1 MHPKTSLQSQAYET
15 IKELILSNSLD
26 TDKLYS
32 ETQLAKNMGISRTPL
47 REALQCLSQDG
58 YITIIPSRGF
68 KVRTLNKKNAK
79 MIIEA
84 RCAIEGFC
92 IHSIIA
98 DNKSIRYEKL
108 INELEATIELM
119 DKYLNID
126 NDLDLFSEADHKFHL
141 LIVHYL
147 GNIEF
152 NSMYQ
157 RLMYMIHLTTS
168 QVLSIP
174 NRPKSTLDEH
184 IDILN
189 YIKSGQGDN
198 AYQALINHLMMP
210 LNFSFIDDSDDEVS
224 DNDSIL

>member
-1 MHPKTSLQSQAYET
+1 MISKSSLQSQAYDT
-15 IKELILSNSLD
+15 IKELILTNSLD
-26 TDKLYS
+26 SNKLYS

-68 KVRTLNKKNAK
+68 KVRVLNKKNVR

-92 IHSIIA
+92 VHSIVA
-98 DNKSIRYEKL
+98 DKESIRYEKL
-108 INELEATIELM
+108 INDLEATVEIMRET
-119 DKYLNID
+119 LNSKDSI
-126 NDLDLFSEADHKFHL
+126 NEFSEADHKFHL

-147 GNIEF
+147 GNTEF

-174 NRPKSTLDEH
+174 GRPEPTLAEH
-184 IDILN
+184 EEILK
-189 YIKSGQGDN
+189 YIKEGQGDN
-198 AYQALINHLMMP
+198 AYQALLSHLMMP
-210 LNFSFIDDSDDEVS
+210 LNSTFVEDDDDDIALEDLV
-224 DNDSIL
+224 

>member
-1 MHPKTSLQSQAYET
+1 MIPKSSLQSQAYDT
-15 IKELILSNSLD
+15 IKELILTNSLD
-26 TDKLYS
+26 SNKLYS
-32 ETQLAKNMGISRTPL
+32 QTQLAKNMGISRTPL

-92 IHSIIA
+92 IHAIVA
-98 DNKSIRYEKL
+98 DRDSIRYEKL
-108 INELEATIELM
+108 INDLEETIVTMKEH
-119 DKYLNID
+119 LNSG
-126 NDLDLFSEADHKFHL
+126 DLINEFSEADHKFHL

-147 GNIEF
+147 GNTEF

-168 QVLSIP
+168 QVLSVDG
-174 NRPKSTLDEH
+174 RPESTLAEH
-184 IDILN
+184 EAILK
-189 YIKSGQGDN
+189 YIKENQGDN
-198 AYQALINHLMMP
+198 AYQALLSHLMMP
-210 LNFSFIDDSDDEVS
+210 LNFKFIEDEEYLEP
-224 DNDSIL
+224 DNLI

>member
-1 MHPKTSLQSQAYET
+1 MISKSSLQSQAYDT
-15 IKELILSNSLD
+15 IKELILTNSLD
-26 TDKLYS
+26 SNKLYS

-68 KVRTLNKKNAK
+68 KVRVLNKKNVR

-92 IHSIIA
+92 VHSIIA
-98 DNKSIRYEKL
+98 DKENIRYEKL
-108 INELEATIELM
+108 INDLEATVEIMRETLHSE
-119 DKYLNID
+119 DSINE
-126 NDLDLFSEADHKFHL
+126 FSEADHKFHL

-147 GNIEF
+147 GNTEF

-174 NRPKSTLDEH
+174 GRPEPTLAEH
-184 IDILN
+184 EEILK
-189 YIKSGQGDN
+189 YIKEGQGDN
-198 AYQALINHLMMP
+198 AYQSLLNHLMMP
-210 LNFSFIDDSDDEVS
+210 LNFTFVEDDDDDIALEDLV
-224 DNDSIL
+224 

>member
-1 MHPKTSLQSQAYET
+1 MIPKSSLQSQAYDT
-15 IKELILSNSLD
+15 IKELILTNSLD
-26 TDKLYS
+26 SNKLYS

-68 KVRTLNKKNAK
+68 KVRKLNKKNAK

-98 DNKSIRYEKL
+98 DKDNIRYEKL
-108 INELEATIELM
+108 INNLEETIETM
-119 DKYLNID
+119 KKHLNSE
-126 NDLDLFSEADHKFHL
+126 DLINEFSEADHRFHL

-147 GNIEF
+147 GNTEF

-168 QVLSIP
+168 QVLSVDG
-174 NRPKSTLDEH
+174 RPESTLAEH
-184 IDILN
+184 ETILK
-189 YIKSGQGDN
+189 YIKENQGDN
-198 AYQALINHLMMP
+198 AYQALLNHLMMP
-210 LNFSFIDDSDDEVS
+210 LNFKFVEEDEEIEPE
-224 DNDSIL
+224 DLI

>member
-1 MHPKTSLQSQAYET
+1 MIPKTSLQSQAYET
-15 IKELILSNSLD
+15 IKELILTNSLD
-26 TDKLYS
+26 VNKLYS

-68 KVRTLNKKNAK
+68 KVRVLNKKNAK

-92 IHSIIA
+92 IHAIVA
-98 DNKSIRYEKL
+98 DQGKLRYEKL
-108 INELEATIELM
+108 INDLEATIKTMKASMTSEAM
-119 DKYLNID
+119 
-126 NDLDLFSEADHKFHL
+126 LDDFSEADHKFHL

-147 GNIEF
+147 GNTEF

-168 QVLSIP
+168 QVLSVP
-174 NRPKSTLDEH
+174 GRPESTLQEH
-184 IDILN
+184 QDILRF
-189 YIKSGQGDN
+189 IKENDGDS
-198 AYQALINHLMMP
+198 AYQTLISHLMMP
-210 LNFSFIDDSDDEVS
+210 LNFSFLDEGDDDAFDLE
-224 DNDSIL
+224 

>member
-1 MHPKTSLQSQAYET
+1 MISKSSLQSQAYDT
-15 IKELILSNSLD
+15 IKELILTNSLD
-26 TDKLYS
+26 SNKLYS

-68 KVRTLNKKNAK
+68 KVRVLNKKNVR

-92 IHSIIA
+92 VHSIVA
-98 DNKSIRYEKL
+98 DKESIRYEKL
-108 INELEATIELM
+108 INDLEATVEIMRET
-119 DKYLNID
+119 LNSEDSI
-126 NDLDLFSEADHKFHL
+126 NEFSEADHKFHL

-147 GNIEF
+147 GNTEF

-174 NRPKSTLDEH
+174 GRPEPTLAEH
-184 IDILN
+184 EEILK
-189 YIKSGQGDN
+189 YIKEGQGDN
-198 AYQALINHLMMP
+198 AYQALLSHLMMP
-210 LNFSFIDDSDDEVS
+210 LNFTFVEDDDDDIALEDLV
-224 DNDSIL
+224 

>member
-1 MHPKTSLQSQAYET
+1 MISKSSLQSQAYDT
-15 IKELILSNSLD
+15 IKELILTNSLD
-26 TDKLYS
+26 SNKLYS

-68 KVRTLNKKNAK
+68 KVRVLNKKNVR

-92 IHSIIA
+92 VHSIIA
-98 DNKSIRYEKL
+98 DKESIRYEKL
-108 INELEATIELM
+108 INDLEATVERMRETLHSEDSINE
-119 DKYLNID
+119 
-126 NDLDLFSEADHKFHL
+126 FSEADHKFHL

-147 GNIEF
+147 GNTEF

-174 NRPKSTLDEH
+174 GRPEPTLAEH
-184 IDILN
+184 EEILK
-189 YIKSGQGDN
+189 YIKEGQGDN
-198 AYQALINHLMMP
+198 AYQSLLNHLMMP
-210 LNFSFIDDSDDEVS
+210 LNFTFVEDDDDDIALEDLV
-224 DNDSIL
+224 

>member
-1 MHPKTSLQSQAYET
+1 MISKSSLQSQAYDT
-15 IKELILSNSLD
+15 IKELILTNSLD
-26 TDKLYS
+26 SNKLYS

-68 KVRTLNKKNAK
+68 KVRVLNKKNVR

-92 IHSIIA
+92 VHSIVA
-98 DNKSIRYEKL
+98 DKESIRYEKL
-108 INELEATIELM
+108 INDLEATVEIMRET
-119 DKYLNID
+119 LNSKDSI
-126 NDLDLFSEADHKFHL
+126 NEFSEADHKFHL

-147 GNIEF
+147 GNTEF

-174 NRPKSTLDEH
+174 GRPEPTLAEH
-184 IDILN
+184 EEILK
-189 YIKSGQGDN
+189 YIKEGQGDN
-198 AYQALINHLMMP
+198 AYQALLSHLMMP
-210 LNFSFIDDSDDEVS
+210 LNFTFVEDDDDDIALEDLV
-224 DNDSIL
+224 

>member
-1 MHPKTSLQSQAYET
+1 MISKSSLQSQAYDT
-15 IKELILSNSLD
+15 IKELILTNSLD
-26 TDKLYS
+26 SNKLYS

-68 KVRTLNKKNAK
+68 KVRVLNKKNVR

-92 IHSIIA
+92 VHSIIA
-98 DNKSIRYEKL
+98 DKESIRYEKL
-108 INELEATIELM
+108 INDLEATVEIMRETLHSE
-119 DKYLNID
+119 DSINE
-126 NDLDLFSEADHKFHL
+126 FSEADHKFHL

-147 GNIEF
+147 GNTEF

-174 NRPKSTLDEH
+174 GRPEPTLAEH
-184 IDILN
+184 EEILK
-189 YIKSGQGDN
+189 YIKEGQGDN
-198 AYQALINHLMMP
+198 AYQSLLNHLMMP
-210 LNFSFIDDSDDEVS
+210 LNFTFVEDDDDDIALEDLV
-224 DNDSIL
+224 